1 MPKQKRN
8 GQTKMDRLY
17 PKTKMSVTDPIKEIK
32 NLIDCIPESPSPTQI
47 TPLIALVVR
56 SVLDQI
62 GFVDLVN
69 ETVSWDPNQ
78 CSISPGNRAL
88 ALVLLPFL
96 STKQRVALVHV
107 SQQLED
113 IDTELIFGSDI
124 PATSFTDDCLGR
136 FLDKFADACPSHFFQ
151 QLSLRAYATYDIPQS
166 LILHSDVTSH
176 EVCGEYDLEG
186 GSDVHGPTICFGLN
200 KTGRKDRRIF
210 QTGVVSDGNG
220 LIRYCRTMNGNH
232 ADSVWNMEALTVLQ
246 EIFGDEF
253 RNHTYIADS
262 KLLNRPNLEV
272 LNRQG
277 SEVRFISHIPSNFAG
292 KLAERYRSIA
302 RERNQWTD
310 LGQCCTEEEAHDK
323 RATYRSQRF
332 EVVLYGLPYT
342 LVVYETSAADERV
355 QSQIKKDTTTLEEL
369 IKEKKFKTPFACE
382 PDALRA
388 IEELHEQSR
397 KLLVKPVIE
406 IESETKQRWPRG
418 RRGEETKPLEEWTVY
433 HVRVKEIRVHEERMR
448 KFREKKET
456 FALLTNHHE
465 SEMDDRSVLRHYKQQ
480 HIVENIFRTMKWSV
494 MADRIYLNNPK
505 RIDAMMMILYV
516 SYLVMGI
523 LQMIARM
530 NIRNLPEPPRIYID
544 NKPLKSPTAAF
555 LIQSLGSFDIL
566 TEDGNRQIT
575 GVTERNRYRLS
586 VLLYLIGMGSVVG
599 DQFGSATTHHRSA
612 S

>member
-1 MPKQKRN
+1 MPKQRKN
-8 GQTKMDRLY
+8 GQTKMDHLY
-17 PKTKMSVTDPIKEIK
+17 PKTKMSVTDPIKEIR
-32 NLIDCIPESPSPTQI
+32 NLIDCIPESPSQTQI
-47 TPLIALVVR
+47 TPLIALIVR
-56 SVLDQI
+56 SILDKI
-62 GFVDLVN
+62 GFVELVN

-107 SQQLED
+107 SQQLEN
-113 IDTELIFGSDI
+113 IDTELIFGSAI
-124 PATSFTDDCLGR
+124 PATSFTDDSLGR
-136 FLDKFADACPSHFFQ
+136 FLDKFADACPANFFQ

-176 EVCGEYDLEG
+176 EVCGEYELD
-186 GSDVHGPTICFGLN
+186 DTPDAHGPTVCFGLN
-200 KTGRKDRRIF
+200 KTGRRDRRIF

-220 LIRYCRTMNGNH
+220 LIRYCRTMDGNH

-246 EIFGDEF
+246 EILGEEF

-277 SEVRFISHIPSNFAG
+277 SEVRFISHIPANFAG
-292 KLAERYRSIA
+292 KIADKYRSIA
-302 RERNQWTD
+302 RERNQWVD
-310 LGQCCTEEEAHDK
+310 LGQCCTEEETPDK
-323 RATYRSQRF
+323 RAIYRSQRF
-332 EVVLYGLPYT
+332 EVDIYGLPYT

-355 QSQIKKDTTTLEEL
+355 KSQIKTDTTDLETL
-369 IKEKKFKTPFACE
+369 IKDKKFKKPFACE

-388 IEELHEQSR
+388 IEELNEQSR
-397 KLLVKPVIE
+397 KLLVQPVIE
-406 IESETKQRWPRG
+406 IESELKQRWPRG
-418 RRGEETKPLEEWTVY
+418 RRGEETKPLEEWSVY
-433 HVRVKEIRVHEERMR
+433 HVRVKEIRVHEERVKR
-448 KFREKKET
+448 FRDKKET
-456 FALLTNHHE
+456 FALLTNHAE
-465 SEMDDRSVLRHYKQQ
+465 SDMDDRAVLRHYKQQ

-505 RIDAMMMILYV
+505 RIDAMMTILYV

-566 TEDGNRQIT
+566 TEDENRQIT
-575 GVTERNRYRLS
+575 GVTEQNRYRLS
-586 VLLYLIGMGSVVG
+586 VLLYLIGMGSEEGV
-599 DQFGSATTHHRSA
+599 S
-612 S
+612 